1 MVPPGSAADAIDR
14 ARLAKMGNEVG
25 EQALRQYLALFCA
38 LLGQRVDRITGAAEA
53 ASGAGMGVE
62 AVDEAV
68 EDALRAA
75 LDLHVSSAMLGAERL
90 ATTAADVAVLLR
102 DGDRVGGARL
112 RALRTEAEAAGAA
125 LRQVLEA
132 LGGAVP
138 TSPEDPDLG
147 PGSDPGPGSN
157 QGPGP
162 RTD

>member
-25 EQALRQYLALFCA
+25 EQALRRYLALYCA

-53 ASGAGMGVE
+53 ASGAAAGAE
-62 AVDEAV
+62 AGAEAEDEAM

-90 ATTAADVAVLLR
+90 ATAAADVAVLLR
-102 DGDRVGGARL
+102 NGDRVGAARL

-138 TSPEDPDLG
+138 TAPEDPGLG
-147 PGSDPGPGSN
+147 PGTGSDS
-157 QGPGP
+157 GPGP